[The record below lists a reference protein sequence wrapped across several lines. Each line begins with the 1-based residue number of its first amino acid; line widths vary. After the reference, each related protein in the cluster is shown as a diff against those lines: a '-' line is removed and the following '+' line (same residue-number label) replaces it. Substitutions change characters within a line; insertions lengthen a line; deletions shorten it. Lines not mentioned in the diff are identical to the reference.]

1 MSDAVSRETG
11 ELVFGDRFALALRYA
26 EMLGSDGVERGL
38 LGPREVTRLWDR
50 HLLNSAAL
58 VPLIAL
64 HSDVVDVGSGA
75 GLPGVV
81 LAIARP
87 DLTVTLVEPLLRRS
101 TFLQEVGSRLQLDN
115 LTVLRARAE
124 DVDKRMSWHVA
135 TARAVAPL
143 DRLAT
148 WCLPLVRPG
157 GTLLALKG
165 RGAAQETGAAAG
177 ALRRAGA
184 VSWDVETIASPGGT
198 PTTVVRVRKR
208 R

>member
-1 MSDAVSRETG
+1 MSDSVSRETG
-11 ELVFGDRFALALRYA
+11 PIVFGDRLPLALSYEKYLA
-26 EMLGSDGVERGL
+26 TAGVERGL
-38 LGPREVTRLWDR
+38 IGPREVQRLWDR

-58 VPLIAL
+58 LPLVA
-64 HSDVVDVGSGA
+64 DGAEVAYVGSGA

-87 DLTVTLVEPLLRRS
+87 DLIVTLIEPLLRRS
-101 TFLQEVGSRLQLDN
+101 VFLEEVRSELGLDN
-115 LTVLRARAE
+115 VTVVRGRAE
-124 DVDKRMSWHVA
+124 QLSRQLHCDVV

-143 DRLAT
+143 DRLAG

-165 RGAAQETGAAAG
+165 TAVANEVQAAAG

-184 VSWDVETIASPGGT
+184 VSWDVQGIASPGGT

-208 R
+208 H